1 MNNLL
6 ASTVATQDLTIIE
19 ILLNLTI
26 SFAMGLGIFITY
38 KKTFQG
44 VLYQKTFNVS
54 LVAITIILTF
64 IIMIIR
70 ENVILSLGMI
80 GALSIVR
87 FRTPIKDP
95 MDLIFIFWSI
105 AIGIANGVGLFEI
118 SAIASLFII
127 CTLFLMLKL
136 KDSSTSYLL
145 ILHLSDQQSEPKIFE
160 LIKKFAGKYTL
171 KSKSINAELTEIIL
185 EIKIKNEDTNFINQI
200 SSEPGV
206 SKATLITANEDLS
219 SF

>member
-1 MNNLL
+1 
-6 ASTVATQDLTIIE
+6 
-19 ILLNLTI
+19 
-26 SFAMGLGIFITY
+26 
-38 KKTFQG
+38 
-44 VLYQKTFNVS
+44 
-54 LVAITIILTF
+54 
-64 IIMIIR
+64 
-70 ENVILSLGMI
+70 
-80 GALSIVR
+80 
-87 FRTPIKDP
+87 
-95 MDLIFIFWSI
+95 
-105 AIGIANGVGLFEI
+105 
-118 SAIASLFII
+118 
-127 CTLFLMLKL
+127 MLKL

>member
-6 ASTVATQDLTIIE
+6 ASTFTNQHLTITE
-19 ILLNLTI
+19 ILVNLTI

-38 KKTFQG
+38 KRTFQG

-70 ENVILSLGMI
+70 ENIILSLGMI

-118 SAIASLFII
+118 SAIASIFIAF
-127 CTLFLMLKL
+127 TLFLILKL
-136 KDSSTSYLL
+136 KESSRSYLL
-145 ILHLSDQQSEPKIFE
+145 ILHLSNQQSETKIFE
-160 LIKKFAGKYTL
+160 LIKKFTGKYEL
-171 KSKSINAELTEIIL
+171 KSKSINAELIEIIL
-185 EIKIKNEDTNFINQI
+185 EIKIKNEDTDFIKQNQ
-200 SSEPGV
+200 P
-206 SKATLITANEDLS
+206 
-219 SF
+219 

>member
-6 ASTVATQDLTIIE
+6 ASTITNQELTITE
-19 ILLNLTI
+19 ILTNLTI

-38 KKTFQG
+38 KRTFQG

-70 ENVILSLGMI
+70 ENIILSLGMI

-118 SAIASLFII
+118 SAIASIFIAF
-127 CTLFLMLKL
+127 TLFLILKL
-136 KDSSTSYLL
+136 KESSRSYLI
-145 ILHLSDQQSEPKIFE
+145 ILHLSNHQSEPKIFE
-160 LIKKFAGKYTL
+160 LIKKFTRKYEL
-171 KSKSINAELTEIIL
+171 KSKSINAELIEIIL
-185 EIKIKNEDTNFINQI
+185 EIKIKNEDTDLINKI
-200 SSEPGV
+200 SLEPGIT
-206 SKATLITANEDLS
+206 KATLITSNDDLS